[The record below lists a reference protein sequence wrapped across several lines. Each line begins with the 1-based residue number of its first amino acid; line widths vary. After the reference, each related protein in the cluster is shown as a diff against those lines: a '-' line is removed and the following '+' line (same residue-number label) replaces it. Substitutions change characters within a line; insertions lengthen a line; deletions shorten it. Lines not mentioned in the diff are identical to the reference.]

1 MDLVRKLL
9 KGKNLSQDDLIP
21 ILIVAIGSMGNKVL
35 KSEVDGKM
43 YELLKKEF
51 SDPVYH
57 EKVANNVPRWKHDV
71 AWAKERAKQHHGY
84 VKSAEQSGR
93 GIWELTSEGM
103 EYLEYLKK
111 KLQRTFVTRK
121 NQIVE

>member
-1 MDLVRKLL
+1 
-9 KGKNLSQDDLIP
+9 
-21 ILIVAIGSMGNKVL
+21 MGNKVL

>member
-21 ILIVAIGSMGNKVL
+21 ILILAIGSMGNKVL